1 MRALRGWPPP
11 PVATLGAAPSTGSA
25 SKEVTT
31 LSPIF
36 YGPSR
41 EVINLQ
47 AAVPLPGTYRSIHRI
62 GPHFSLMIVALPLNM
77 RCIGNW
83 LDFVVLSRITST
95 FLEFAEAFQALR
107 VQAAWLASTLRIWA
121 SAPRQAGPLAS
132 GS

>member
-62 GPHFSLMIVALPLNM
+62 EPHFSLMIVALPLNM

-83 LDFVVLSRITST
+83 RAFVVFFWVSSN
-95 FLEFAEAFQALR
+95 FLQFARHFPAF
-107 VQAAWLASTLRIWA
+107 
-121 SAPRQAGPLAS
+121 
-132 GS
+132 